1 MSPRIRQATTADH
14 NTIVTFNIQIA
25 LVSFLHVSSRF
36 KRNADIR
43 LEHLMSQVHGLQET
57 EDLRLDPEIASKG
70 VAALLKDP
78 AKGRYFVLE
87 VGTHA

>member
-1 MSPRIRQATTADH
+1 
-14 NTIVTFNIQIA
+14 
-25 LVSFLHVSSRF
+25 
-36 KRNADIR
+36 
-43 LEHLMSQVHGLQET
+43 MSQACGLQET

-87 VGTHA
+87 VRTHAQHPSGNARCFRGSRFGLEVTHQLHFSLRLPLKA